1 MMAGARERRVVAM
14 AVGLAFLL
22 LAAGALLPLW
32 SMTLYAPQYV
42 NGLRLT
48 IEGRGVRGDVDELNA
63 LNHYI
68 GMPPIRQED
77 IPEARLFYPAVAAIA
92 VGLLLV
98 PFMPWRPFRWL
109 VLFGAW
115 ALPLAFLA
123 DLQWRLHTFGHS
135 LDPKAAFRLPLFTP
149 KVLGPTVVMNFNVM
163 AIPGAGLLLLLLS
176 ALVATFGPRLASR
189 GLHWRRAGA
198 SMGLAA
204 TAALVLAPAAPA
216 STLARVPV
224 AGFDL
229 RAAVAAA
236 APGAVLDVPP
246 GLYDGPLVL
255 TRAITLRGGGQ
266 AVIDGGGRGDVVV
279 IAGDDVHLEGF
290 VVRGS
295 ALVFSREAAGIVVR
309 GARAV
314 VRDNRID
321 DVLFGIYLAGAR
333 DAVLEGNVVRAA
345 DLPVERRGHAIYLW
359 RAHRNHL
366 RANHVLRGKDGI
378 YISFSDD
385 NTVEDNR
392 IKGCRYGIHYM
403 YANRNTFRR
412 NTFEDNL
419 VGAAVMYST
428 DVTLDGNIFAGSRS
442 SAAGT
447 GLIFKDADR
456 LLVRSNRVVRNRIG
470 MEFDNTPATIGSWA
484 RVERNLIAFNE
495 IGFNLMS
502 TAAITATENVIVEN
516 LQAVRWRGAA
526 TSGGNRWAAGG
537 RGNYWG
543 DYAGF
548 DATGDGIGDVP
559 YRRTDLLEGLAGR
572 APALQAFLFTPAH
585 LALEAG
591 VRLVP
596 LVRAEPVVEDPAPL
610 LRAPH
615 VLTGSGPE
623 KAATTGVDLFVTGLG
638 MLVPGV
644 AGLVGLRLWRRRP

>member
-1 MMAGARERRVVAM
+1 MTRPVRDRRVLAS
-14 AVGLAFLL
+14 AAGLALLL

-42 NGLRLT
+42 HGLRLT

-77 IPEARLFYPAVAAIA
+77 IPEARLFYPAVAAIGA
-92 VGLLLV
+92 GLLLV
-98 PFMPWRPFRWL
+98 PFVPWRPFRWL
-109 VLFGAW
+109 VLVGAW
-115 ALPLAFLA
+115 ALPLTFLA

-176 ALVATFGPRLASR
+176 ALVATLGPGLAGRRLT
-189 GLHWRRAGA
+189 WRRAA
-198 SMGLAA
+198 TSTAVAMVVLAWA
-204 TAALVLAPAAPA
+204 TATSAAAPA
-216 STLARVPV
+216 GGL
-224 AGFDL
+224 DL
-229 RAAVAAA
+229 RAAVVAAP
-236 APGAVLDVPP
+236 PGAVIDVPP
-246 GLYDGPLVL
+246 GRYDGPLVL
-255 TRAITLRGGGQ
+255 TRAITLRGGGR
-266 AVIDGGGRGDVVV
+266 ATIDGGGRGDVLV
-279 IAGDDVHLEGF
+279 IAGDDVRVEGF

-295 ALVFSREAAGIVVR
+295 ALAFSSEAAGIVVR

-314 VRDNRID
+314 VRDNRIE

-333 DAVLEGNVVRAA
+333 EAVVEGNVVRTA

-359 RAHRNHL
+359 HTQRSRL
-366 RANHVLRGKDGI
+366 RANDVIRGKDGI
-378 YISFSDD
+378 YIAFSDD

-392 IKGCRYGIHYM
+392 IRNCRYGIHYM

-419 VGAAVMYST
+419 VGAAVMYSA
-428 DVTLDGNIFAGSRS
+428 DVTLDGNVFAGSRS

-470 MEFDNTPATIGSWA
+470 MEFDNTPATVGGWV

-495 IGFNLMS
+495 VGFSLMS
-502 TAAITATENVIVEN
+502 TAAITVTENVIVEN
-516 LQAVRWRGAA
+516 LQPVRLRGAA
-526 TSGGNRWAAGG
+526 TAGGSRWAADG
-537 RGNYWG
+537 RGNHWG

-548 DATGDGIGDVP
+548 DAAGDGIGDVP
-559 YRRTDLLEGLAGR
+559 YRRTDLLEDLVER

-585 LALEAG
+585 LALEAAA
-591 VRLVP
+591 RLVP
-596 LVRAEPVVEDPAPL
+596 LARAKPVVEDPAPL
-610 LRAPH
+610 MRAPR
-615 VLTGSGPE
+615 LPADAGSPASGTARTGLGLSW
-623 KAATTGVDLFVTGLG
+623 VGLG
-638 MLVPGV
+638 MLVPAATGAV
-644 AGLVGLRLWRRRP
+644 RLRVSKRRP